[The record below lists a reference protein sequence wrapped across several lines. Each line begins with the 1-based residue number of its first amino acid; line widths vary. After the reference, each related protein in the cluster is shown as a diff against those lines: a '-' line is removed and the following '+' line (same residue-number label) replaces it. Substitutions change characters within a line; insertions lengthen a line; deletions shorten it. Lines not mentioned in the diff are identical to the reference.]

1 MSISKEEVL
10 HIASL
15 SKLNLTD
22 KELEKYT
29 SDLSSI
35 VNYANELASIDIEGV
50 KPTAH
55 ILDIKN
61 VFRCDKVNTSF
72 EREKIL
78 QNAPTKAAGCMTVPK
93 VVE

>member
-1 MSISKEEVL
+1 MGISKEEVL
-10 HIASL
+10 HLASL
-15 SKLNLTD
+15 SKLSLTD
-22 KELEKYT
+22 EELEKYT
-29 SDLSSI
+29 KDLSSI

-61 VFRCDKVNTSF
+61 VLRTDEVDKSF
-72 EREKIL
+72 DRENIL
-78 QNAPTKAAGCMTVPK
+78 QNAPTKAAGCITVPK

>member
-15 SKLNLTD
+15 SRLNLTD
-22 KELEKYT
+22 EELEKYT
-29 SDLSSI
+29 TDLSNI
-35 VNYANELASIDIEGV
+35 VNYANELASVNIDGV

-61 VFRCDKVNTSF
+61 VFRKDEVDTSYD
-72 EREKIL
+72 REKIL
-78 QNAPTKAAGCMTVPK
+78 QNAPTKAAGCITVPK

>member
-22 KELEKYT
+22 EELEKYT
-29 SDLSSI
+29 TDLSNI
-35 VNYANELASIDIEGV
+35 VSYANELASINIDGV

-61 VFRCDKVNTSF
+61 VFRKDKVDLSYD
-72 EREKIL
+72 REKIL
-78 QNAPTKAAGCMTVPK
+78 QNAPTKGAGCITVPK

>member
-1 MSISKEEVL
+1 MSVSKEEVL

-15 SKLNLTD
+15 ARLNITE

-29 SDLSSI
+29 TDLSNI
-35 VNYANELASIDIEGV
+35 VDYANELESINVEGI

-61 VFRCDKVNTSF
+61 VFRKDNVGDSHS
-72 EREKIL
+72 REDIL
-78 QNAPTKAAGCMTVPK
+78 QNAKTKAAGCITVPK

>member
-10 HIASL
+10 HIAAL
-15 SKLNLTD
+15 SRLDLTD

-29 SDLSSI
+29 TDLSNI
-35 VNYANELASIDIEGV
+35 VDYANELAKVDIEGV

-61 VFRCDKVNTSF
+61 IFREDNVDSSYD
-72 EREKIL
+72 REKIL
-78 QNAPTKAAGCMTVPK
+78 QNAPTKAAGCITVPK

>member
-1 MSISKEEVL
+1 MSVSKEEVL
-10 HIASL
+10 HIAAL
-15 SKLNLTD
+15 SRLNLTD

-29 SDLSSI
+29 TDLSNI
-35 VNYANELASIDIEGV
+35 VNYANELANIDIEGV

-61 VFRCDKVNTSF
+61 VFRKDEVEGSYD
-72 EREKIL
+72 REKIL
-78 QNAPTKAAGCMTVPK
+78 QNAPTKAAGCITVPK

>member
-15 SKLNLTD
+15 SKLSLTD
-22 KELEKYT
+22 EELEKYT
-29 SDLSSI
+29 TDLSSI
-35 VNYANELASIDIEGV
+35 VDYANELASIDIEGI

-61 VFRCDKVNTSF
+61 VFRRDEVSSSF
-72 EREKIL
+72 DREDVLK
-78 QNAPTKAAGCMTVPK
+78 NAPTKAGGCITVPK